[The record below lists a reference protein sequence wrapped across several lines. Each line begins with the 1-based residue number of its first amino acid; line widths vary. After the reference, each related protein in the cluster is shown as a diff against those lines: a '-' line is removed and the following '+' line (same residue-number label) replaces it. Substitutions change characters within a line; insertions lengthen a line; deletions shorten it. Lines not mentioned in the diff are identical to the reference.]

1 VTRNLV
7 VVRTGHKSLH
17 SHWLKGAEPAF
28 DLLVTAY
35 EETPAVLSS
44 PRIRQISLPGRKMEG
59 YYRLF
64 TESTELLRNY
74 DQIALFDDDLECDT
88 VVINRLF
95 SEGERYSPQL
105 YQPSLT

>member
-1 VTRNLV
+1 MTRNLV

-35 EETPAVLSS
+35 EETPAVPSS

-74 DQIALFDDDLECDT
+74 DQIALFDDDRVTQSSSTACSRKANATLRSY
-88 VVINRLF
+88 I
-95 SEGERYSPQL
+95 SP
-105 YQPSLT
+105 P

>member
-1 VTRNLV
+1 
-7 VVRTGHKSLH
+7 
-17 SHWLKGAEPAF
+17 
-28 DLLVTAY
+28 
-35 EETPAVLSS
+35 
-44 PRIRQISLPGRKMEG
+44 MEG